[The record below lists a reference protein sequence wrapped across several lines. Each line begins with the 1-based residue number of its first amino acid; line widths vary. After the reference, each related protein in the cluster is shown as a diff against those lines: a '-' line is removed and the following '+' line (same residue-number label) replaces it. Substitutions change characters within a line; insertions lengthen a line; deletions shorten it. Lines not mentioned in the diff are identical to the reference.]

1 MPFVYVTLA
10 TDVRLATAWY
20 SPCLFEYATIGLPH
34 HNRTHVSQSV
44 SFSETIEAV
53 YRPMS
58 GAIRGVEQTTGMTS
72 VTRLLKELGWQ
83 DLADWRRH
91 HRLILLYKILNC
103 HISAPPDEV
112 SLIRAA
118 RAARRT
124 SRSSNPTKLQCPC
137 ASHKSSPLWKS
148 PIFRSIPEWNSLPAS
163 TAEAD
168 SLLAFKSRLA
178 VPKP

>member
-1 MPFVYVTLA
+1 MKDT
-10 TDVRLATAWY
+10 
-20 SPCLFEYATIGLPH
+20 SLFLH
-34 HNRTHVSQSV
+34 Q
-44 SFSETIEAV
+44 
-53 YRPMS
+53 
-58 GAIRGVEQTTGMTS
+58 GAYGMTS

-83 DLADWRRH
+83 DLADRRRH

-103 HISAPPDEV
+103 HISVPPDEV

-118 RAARRT
+118 RPARRT
-124 SRSSNPTKLQCPC
+124 SRSSNPTKLQRPR

-178 VPKP
+178 APKHQGTYQVPDKTRQDIRKLVLSRDFCF